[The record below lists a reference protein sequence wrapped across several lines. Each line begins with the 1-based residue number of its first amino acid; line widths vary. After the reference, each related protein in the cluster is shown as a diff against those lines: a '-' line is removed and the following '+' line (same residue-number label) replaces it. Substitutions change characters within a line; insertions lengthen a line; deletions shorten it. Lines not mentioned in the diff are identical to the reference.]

1 MTALPAFVGGM
12 PGGMEFLI
20 VLVAF
25 LVFTVVPFVAL
36 IVGAWYLLTRTSSEG
51 DDDRIAELE
60 AEVAE
65 LKRRLDEEEER

>member
-1 MTALPAFVGGM
+1 MTALPAFVSGL

-20 VLVAF
+20 VLFFF
-25 LVFTVVPFVAL
+25 LVFSVVSLALLVA
-36 IVGAWYLLTRTSSEG
+36 GGWYLLTRTSSEG
-51 DDDRIAELE
+51 DDDRVAELE